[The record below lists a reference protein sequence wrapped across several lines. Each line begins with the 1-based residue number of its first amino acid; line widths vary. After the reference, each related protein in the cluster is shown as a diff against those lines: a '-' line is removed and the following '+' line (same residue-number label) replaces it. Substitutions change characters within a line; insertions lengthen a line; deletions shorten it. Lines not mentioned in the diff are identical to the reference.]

1 MCNRLHSSQIHTWFL
16 FPILSLFAG
25 MIAVDP
31 VLGSTGTEVFRGF
44 TSHISQHILQNKQD
58 FYVAQSCT
66 SFFYKKVKKP
76 QRPQVERIFYI
87 PASQPPE
94 NFDCSTRYP
103 KGLDEARE
111 AFSQTQQTLSLSLTF
126 FEFALV
132 GDKDDD
138 EQYAGMELQDVME
151 SFGVTFEPHLSSARY
166 VHSLNGLFDSVMH
179 EGQIETLTKSL
190 GILLKKGYRFTP
202 ADQAALSREIN

>member
-1 MCNRLHSSQIHTWFL
+1 MLKNLNSAHMYLWFTL
-16 FPILSLFAG
+16 PVLSLFSG
-25 MIAVDP
+25 ILAVDSA
-31 VLGSTGTEVFRGF
+31 LGSTGTEVFRGF

-66 SFFYKKVKKP
+66 SFFYKKAKKP
-76 QRPQVERIFYI
+76 QRPQVERISSL

-111 AFSQTQQTLSLSLTF
+111 AFSHTQQTLSLSLTF

-132 GDKDDD
+132 GDRDDD
-138 EQYAGMELQDVME
+138 EDYAGMELQDVME
-151 SFGVTFEPHLSSARY
+151 SFGVTFEPHLPSSRY
-166 VHSLNGLFDSVMH
+166 VSSLNGLFDTVMDKG
-179 EGQIETLTKSL
+179 EIETLTKSL
-190 GILLKKGYRFTP
+190 GILLEKGYRFTS
-202 ADQAALSREIN
+202 ADQAALNREIN